1 MWFTRVSINHP
12 VFATMVMAAFLVLG
26 LFSYHRLPVEQF
38 PNVEFPVVVVSTA
51 WPGAAPEVV
60 ESDITRRIEEQVNT
74 ISGVYELSSRSFEGS
89 SVVIVRFDLT
99 VDPAQATQDVR
110 EKIALVRPQL
120 REDVKESLVTRF
132 NPDDMP
138 VVSLAI
144 RSPRRNARELTTLAD
159 QVVKRRLENVRGVG
173 RVTLVGGVRREV
185 QVALRPA
192 DMEALRVGVDQVMQA
207 LASENQELPAGTLV
221 ARDREQV
228 VQIRARMASV
238 AEFGRIIVAR
248 RGGHPVYLSQVADVI
263 DGEEEPETSALVDG
277 ERAIALDVVRAQG
290 ENTIAVVDNV
300 RRTVERLAAEL
311 PPDVS
316 VSVVRDASTAIR
328 NSVASV
334 QRNIVEGALLTV
346 VIVFLFL
353 SSWRSTVITG
363 LTLPI
368 SLIGSFLVMFAMG
381 FSINMVTLLA
391 LSICVGLLIDDAIV
405 VRENIV
411 RHQAMGK
418 HHRDA
423 AFDGT
428 KEIGLA
434 VAATTFT
441 IVAVF
446 MPIGFM
452 GGIIGRFFRQF
463 GVTVA
468 FAVMLSMLVA
478 FTLDPMLSSVWR
490 DPDAHG
496 PRGNGPVARL
506 LRAFQAAMLRL
517 EAGYVAL
524 LRWGLRHRAATM
536 AAAVAIF
543 AGAFPL
549 MKWVGIEFVPEAD
562 NNEIYVQ
569 FYTPVGSSLQFTEDK
584 LRQVEA
590 ALHEFDGVT
599 MAYGTINTGI
609 AQGRNYATVFAVLLD
624 RSRRPLSVQKMRTPV
639 RERLARIAGI
649 TVTDLGNLNAV
660 SSGKPIQISIQG
672 QDTAVLDRLAAQ
684 VRQAVADVNARLG
697 RDGIVELDTSSKPAK
712 PTVSADIDRA
722 LASDLGVGVAQV
734 SAVLRPL
741 LAGDTTTTWR
751 APDDE
756 NYDVRVRLPR
766 SARSSVADLERLTLA
781 SARTD
786 ADGGPRMVALR
797 QIATFH
803 QGLGPTQINRK
814 ALTREILISANVEG
828 IAAGSAGSL
837 LQQQLARID
846 LPPGY
851 RFETGG
857 SNRDMAESFG
867 YALQALVL
875 AVVFIYMI
883 LASQFGSFLQ
893 PVAIMASLPLSLIGV
908 VLALLAW
915 RSTLNMFSMIGFIM
929 LMGLVTKNAILL
941 VDFANQARAR
951 GLDRA
956 QALLQAAEI
965 RLRPILM
972 TTLAMVFGMLPLAI
986 GAGEGAE
993 QRAPL
998 AHAVIGGVLAS
1009 TLLTLLVVPVL
1020 YTFLDDLGARFTGQ
1034 PRQPAGDTVAAT
1046 PTGAA
1051 TALAAGPAAGEP
1063 ATSAPVH
1070 QPRERGDC

>member
-506 LRAFQAAMLRL
+506 LRAFQATMLRL

-697 RDGIVELDTSSKPAK
+697 RGGIVELDTSSKPAK

-741 LAGDTTTTWR
+741 LAGDATTTWR

-1034 PRQPAGDTVAAT
+1034 PRQPAGDTVAA
-1046 PTGAA
+1046 
-1051 TALAAGPAAGEP
+1051 GPAAGEP

-1070 QPRERGDC
+1070 RPRERGDC

>member
-506 LRAFQAAMLRL
+506 LRAFQATMLRL

-741 LAGDTTTTWR
+741 LAGDATTTWR

-1034 PRQPAGDTVAAT
+1034 PRQPAGDTVAA
-1046 PTGAA
+1046 
-1051 TALAAGPAAGEP
+1051 GPAAGEP

-1070 QPRERGDC
+1070 RPRERGDC

>member
-1 MWFTRVSINHP
+1 MWFTRVSIRHP
-12 VFATMVMAAFLVLG
+12 VFATMMMAAFLVLG
-26 LFSYHRLPVEQF
+26 IFSYHRLPVEQF
-38 PNVEFPVVVVSTA
+38 PDVEFPVVVVSTD
-51 WPGAAPEVV
+51 WPGASPEVV

-74 ISGVYELSSRSFEGS
+74 ISGVYELSSRSFEGN

-120 REDVKESLVTRF
+120 RDDVKESLVTRF
-132 NPDDMP
+132 NPDEVP
-138 VVSLAI
+138 IVSLAI
-144 RSPRRNARELTTLAD
+144 RSPQRDARELTTLAD

-185 QVALRPA
+185 QVNLRPS
-192 DMEALRVGVDQVMQA
+192 DMEALKVGVDQVMQA

-221 ARDREQV
+221 SRDREQV
-228 VQIRARMASV
+228 VQIRARLADV
-238 AEFGRIIVAR
+238 ADFGRIIVAR
-248 RGGHPVYLSQVADVI
+248 RGGEPVYLAQVADVI

-277 ERAIALDVVRAQG
+277 QRAISLDVVRAQG
-290 ENTIAVVDNV
+290 ENTIAVVDSV
-300 RRTVERLAAEL
+300 RRVAADLAAEL

-316 VSVVRDASTAIR
+316 VSLVRDASVAIR

-346 VIVFLFL
+346 LIVFLFL

-368 SLIGSFLVMFAMG
+368 SLIGTFLVMFAMG
-381 FSINMVTLLA
+381 FTINLVTLLG

-411 RHQAMGK
+411 RHQATGK

-452 GGIIGRFFRQF
+452 GGIIGRFFKQF

-490 DPDAHG
+490 DPDAQG

-506 LRAFQAAMLRL
+506 LRAFQAVMLRL
-517 EAGYVAL
+517 EGGYVAL
-524 LRWGLRHRAATM
+524 LRWGLRRRALAL
-536 AAAVAIF
+536 AAAAALFVA
-543 AGAFPL
+543 AFPL
-549 MKWVGIEFVPEAD
+549 MKLVGVEFVPEAD
-562 NNEIYVQ
+562 NNELYVQ
-569 FYTPVGSSLQFTEDK
+569 FHTPVGSSLQFTEDK

-590 ALHEFDGVT
+590 ALREFEGVQMT
-599 MAYGTINTGI
+599 YGTINTGV
-609 AQGRNYATVFAVLLD
+609 AQGRNYATVFALLAD
-624 RSRRPLSVQKMRTPV
+624 RDERPLSVQAMRKPA
-639 RERLARIAGI
+639 RERLARIAGV

-672 QDTAVLDRLAAQ
+672 QDAAVLDRLATQ
-684 VRQAVADVNARLG
+684 VMQAIGAVNAQLG
-697 RDGIVELDTSSKPAK
+697 HAGIVEVDTSSKPAK
-712 PTVSADIDRA
+712 PTVSAEIDRP
-722 LASDLGVGVAQV
+722 LASDLGISVAQV
-734 SAVLRPL
+734 SAALRPL
-741 LAGDTTTTWR
+741 LAGDAVTTWR

-766 SARSSVADLERLTLA
+766 GDRSSVADLERLALT
-781 SARTD
+781 STRVD
-786 ADGGPRMVALR
+786 PDGSPRMVALR
-797 QIATFH
+797 QVAEFR

-814 ALTREILISANVEG
+814 ALARETLIAANVEG
-828 IAAGSAGSL
+828 IAAGSAGAL
-837 LQQQLARID
+837 LQQQLEAIE

-875 AVVFIYMI
+875 AVLFIYMI
-883 LASQFGSFLQ
+883 LASQFGSFVQ
-893 PVAIMASLPLSLIGV
+893 PIAIMASLPLSLIGV

-941 VDFANQARAR
+941 VDFANQARAGGMER
-951 GLDRA
+951 TR
-956 QALLQAAEI
+956 ALLRAAEI

-972 TTLAMVFGMLPLAI
+972 TTLAMVFGMLPLAL
-986 GAGEGAE
+986 GSGQGAE

-1020 YTFLDDLGARFTGQ
+1020 YSVLDDLVARLGG
-1034 PRQPAGDTVAAT
+1034 RARAEPASSEPA
-1046 PTGAA
+1046 
-1051 TALAAGPAAGEP
+1051 PAAGSP
-1063 ATSAPVH
+1063 DAAVT
-1070 QPRERGDC
+1070 PRSVEGPGC